1 VTTSHNQEFL
11 AVDVGSARVG
21 IARGASIAK
30 LAEPLKTVPAGQ
42 AVEEIG
48 ELAKQ
53 SSASAIVAGLPRSL
67 DGNDTD
73 QTKLVR
79 QWVADAKQKLN
90 LPFYWQDEALTSQGT
105 DDDAQ
110 AAAMILQD
118 FLNTPETDRLVA

>member
-1 VTTSHNQEFL
+1 M
-11 AVDVGSARVG
+11 DIGSARVG

-30 LAEPLKTVPAGQ
+30 IAEPLKTVPTDK

-48 ELAKQ
+48 LLAKQ
-53 SSASAIVAGLPRSL
+53 NFASGIVAGLPRSL

-79 QWVADAKQKLN
+79 QWVAEAKQKLN
-90 LPFYWQDEALTSQGT
+90 LPFYWQDEALTSQET
-105 DDDAQ
+105 DDDAH

-118 FLNTPETDRLVA
+118 FLNATESDRVIA

>member
-1 VTTSHNQEFL
+1 MTINHNLEYI

-30 LAEPLKTVPAGQ
+30 IADPLKTVTAAQ
-42 AVEEIG
+42 AVEEINA
-48 ELAKQ
+48 LAKQ
-53 SSASAIVAGLPRSL
+53 CSAHGIVAGLPRNL

-79 QWVADAKQKLN
+79 QWVADAKQKIK
-90 LPFYWQDEALTSQGT
+90 LPFYWQDEALTSHGT

-110 AAAMILQD
+110 AAAVILQD
-118 FLNTPETDRLVA
+118 FLNAPEADRVVA